1 MADKYFKISK
11 NNLPPV
17 NIDYSTYDIRMRI
30 VSQDQNRSSF
40 WSPVY
45 TVNAPTFSI
54 IPNTQ
59 YSVIVS
65 STTPKTVKIIWQDQ
79 NGFDEYDVFAAMSY
93 VNFTTKEHK
102 SGEIFATL
110 AHNGTFPVTPASGDY
125 IYTFGI
131 DTTFQELNGLRNVY
145 SYASGSLSINCSTSV
160 STYFPAVSISGG
172 LAGAVLIG
180 NKKNA
185 EINDAWTYMAT
196 TSAKSYEFVV
206 PANIRVLKIRVQ
218 RCSYTKKYSSSQLLF
233 ETPIQQIF

>member
-1 MADKYFKISK
+1 MADKYFKINK
-11 NNLPPV
+11 NDLPPV

-30 VSQDQNRSSF
+30 VSEDQNRSSF

-45 TVNAPTFSI
+45 AVDAPTFST

-59 YSVIVS
+59 YSIIVS

-79 NGFDEYDVFAAMSY
+79 NGFDEYDVFAVMSY

-102 SGEIFATL
+102 SGDAFAKL
-110 AHNGTFPVTPASGDY
+110 AHNGTFPVIPTAGDY

-131 DTTFQELNGLRNVY
+131 DTTISELDGLRNVY
-145 SYASGSLSINCSTSV
+145 SYTTGSLSINCSSSI
-160 STYFPAVSISGG
+160 STYNPAVSISGG

-180 NKKNA
+180 NKKDA

-196 TSAKSYEFVV
+196 TSSKSYEFVV
-206 PANIRVLKIRVQ
+206 PTNIRVLKIRVQ

-233 ETPIQQIF
+233 ETPVQQIF